1 MMKLFTFAIA
11 VCLTAPAAA
20 QQVTD
25 PQIASIV
32 VTANQVDIDAGKLA
46 ASRSKN
52 PDVKKFGELMVA
64 DHTGVNTS
72 AIELVKKLNVTPQ
85 DNPTSQ
91 SLKSG
96 GETNVAHLK
105 TLNGAEF
112 DKAYVDH
119 EVVYHQQVLD
129 AIDKTLVPN
138 ASNAELKALL
148 VKVRPAIAA
157 HLDHAKTLQASLS
170 AKHTATIDGT
180 AFMPKRIS
188 VKVGDSVTWTNK
200 DPFAHTVTSRAAGF
214 DSKTMASGASW
225 TYRATRAGEFPYVCT
240 LHPTMTGTLIVE

>member
-1 MMKLFTFAIA
+1 MKLFPFAIA
-11 VCLTAPAAA
+11 VCLAAPAAA

-32 VTANQVDIDAGKLA
+32 VTANQVDIDAGTLA

-52 PDVKKFGELMVA
+52 HEVKKFGELMVA

-72 AIELVKKLNVTPQ
+72 AVELATKLKVTPQ

-96 GETNVAHLK
+96 GEANLAHLE
-105 TLNGAEF
+105 TLSGAEF

-129 AIDKTLVPN
+129 AIDKTLIPN
-138 ASNAELKALL
+138 AKNDELKALL

-157 HLDHAKTLQASLS
+157 HLDHAKMLQASLS
-170 AKHTATIDGT
+170 ANHSATIDGT
-180 AFMPKRIS
+180 AFTPPRIR
-188 VKVGDSVTWTNK
+188 VRVGEPVTWTNT
-200 DPFAHTVTSRAAGF
+200 DPFAHTVTSRSGGF
-214 DSKTMASGASW
+214 DSKTIASGASW

-240 LHPTMTGTLIVE
+240 LHPTMRGTLIVE

>member
-1 MMKLFTFAIA
+1 MMKLFTFAIVLGLA
-11 VCLTAPAAA
+11 APVAA

-46 ASRSKN
+46 ASRSKT
-52 PDVKKFGELMVA
+52 PDVKTFGELMVA
-64 DHTGVNTS
+64 DHTGVNKS

-96 GETNVAHLK
+96 GEMNIAHLK

-129 AIDKTLVPN
+129 AIDKTLIPN

-157 HLDHAKTLQASLS
+157 HLDHAKMLQTTLSGKKVS
-170 AKHTATIDGT
+170 IDGT
-180 AFMPKRIS
+180 AFKPTTLR
-188 VKVGDSVTWTNK
+188 VKAGDSITWTNE
-200 DPFAHTVTSRAAGF
+200 DPFAHTVTSRAGGF
-214 DSKTMASGASW
+214 DSKMLASGRSW
-225 TYRATRAGEFPYVCT
+225 TYQATRAGEFPYVCT
-240 LHPTMTGTLIVE
+240 LHPTMKGTLIVE